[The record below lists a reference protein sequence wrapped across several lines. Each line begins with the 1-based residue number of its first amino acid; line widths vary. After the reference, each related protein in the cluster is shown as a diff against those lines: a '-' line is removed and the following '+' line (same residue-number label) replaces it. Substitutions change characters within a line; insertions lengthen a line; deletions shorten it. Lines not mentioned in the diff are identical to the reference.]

1 MKGRSLA
8 KTGCRMGSPMGGGLA
23 TAPDGKAASFLLH
36 AAGHPAGTG
45 LDRSPDAPQD
55 SV

>member
-1 MKGRSLA
+1 VKGRNLA
-8 KTGCRMGSPMGGGLA
+8 KTGYRRGVPMGGDLA

-36 AAGHPAGTG
+36 AAGHPAGTS